1 MALNASG
8 PISLAGTTAGQS
20 IEIELNG
27 TGTTT
32 ISLNDTNV
40 RTLAGVSSGE
50 ITMPTNFWGK
60 SNTFY
65 GTIASDQ
72 TDLNLRTWA
81 LANGW
86 NGTANAV
93 ITIDSNINVY
103 STSTSTAALSVI
115 GSWPNGVALINNG
128 SIVGKGGAGATGT
141 DQNGNRGTAG
151 GGGTAL
157 IVSVP
162 ITITNNN
169 NIAGGGGGGGGGGS
183 VFYTGQGYGGGGG
196 GGGAGFGAGGAG
208 GYGNTRT
215 GSAGGAGS
223 ISGGGGGGA
232 GGGGNV
238 GGRGGNG
245 GGWGASGA
253 NGSAGSII
261 PQQNWSSGAA
271 GGAAVVGNSNITWV
285 ATGNRYGTIS

>member
-1 MALNASG
+1 MALNSSG
-8 PISLAGTTAGQS
+8 PISLGGTTAGQS
-20 IEIELNG
+20 IQIELNG

-32 ISLNDTNV
+32 ISLNDTSV
-40 RTLAGVSSGE
+40 RTLAGVPSGAIE
-50 ITMPTNFWGK
+50 MPTNFWGK

-72 TDLNLRTWA
+72 TNLNLRTWA

-86 NGTANAV
+86 NGAANAV
-93 ITIDSNINVY
+93 ITINSGVNVY

-115 GSWPNGVALINNG
+115 DSWPNGVALINNG

-141 DQNGNRGTAG
+141 DGLGNRGTAG

-157 IVSVP
+157 TVSVP

-183 VFYTGQGYGGGGG
+183 YNFQGQTWAGGGG

-208 GYGNTRT
+208 GIGNTRN
-215 GSAGGAGS
+215 GSPGSAGS
-223 ISGGGGGGA
+223 ISGGGAGGA

-238 GGRGGNG
+238 GGAGGAG
-245 GGWGASGA
+245 GGWGSTGQ
-253 NGSAGSII
+253 NGSPS
-261 PQQNWSSGAA
+261 PQSGFANWSPGAA
-271 GGAAVVGNSNITWV
+271 GGAAVIGNAYITWV